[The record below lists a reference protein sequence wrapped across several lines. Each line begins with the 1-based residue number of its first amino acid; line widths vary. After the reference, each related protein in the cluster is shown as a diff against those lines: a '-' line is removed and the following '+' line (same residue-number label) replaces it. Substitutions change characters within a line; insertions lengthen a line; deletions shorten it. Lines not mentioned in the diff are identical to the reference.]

1 VVRTQIQLTDAQMST
16 VRRTAAERGV
26 SVAAVIR
33 DLVDRGLR
41 ADEEARWARA
51 LAVVGKFRSG
61 TSTTS
66 VDHDAVL
73 DEIYGS

>member
-1 VVRTQIQLTDAQMST
+1 VIRTQIQLTDAQLTSL
-16 VRRTAAERGV
+16 RRAASQQGV

-41 ADEEARWARA
+41 SDVDARWARA

-61 TSTTS
+61 TATTS
-66 VDHDAVL
+66 TDHDAVL